1 MCSILHW
8 LTGML
13 AAEVIPYY
21 GQDSGKTGLN
31 SGSLMLNLDRLRQS
45 NFSAERDAYVEEYGR
60 RRDQIRLGPQDVLN
74 IYGHYHPDHIYVL
87 SCNFNF
93 RLNSGCSSDSG

>member
-1 MCSILHW
+1 MVNHAAACVQPGGAETSFIACQLNVVSISMCGVLHW

-31 SGSLMLNLDRLRQS
+31 SGSLMLHVDRLWQS
-45 NFSAERDAYVEEYGR
+45 NFSPERDAIHQGVWAA
-60 RRDQIRLGPQDVLN
+60 P
-74 IYGHYHPDHIYVL
+74 
-87 SCNFNF
+87 
-93 RLNSGCSSDSG
+93 